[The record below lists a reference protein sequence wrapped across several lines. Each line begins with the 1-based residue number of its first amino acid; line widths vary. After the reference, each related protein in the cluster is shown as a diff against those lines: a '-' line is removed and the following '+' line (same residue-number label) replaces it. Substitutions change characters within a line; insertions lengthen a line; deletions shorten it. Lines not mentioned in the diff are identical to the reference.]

1 MDSPPE
7 ENTSSIKKQRP
18 KQRQRQHRT
27 SRKLNL
33 TPRHFS
39 LKDSEWSSMK
49 LRDLKQT
56 CIRFGL
62 HVSGTKPV
70 LRDRICAHLKKEF
83 AAICIQKRF
92 RGFVEREMVRLKGP
106 GYRNYKTCVNGCDF
120 YSLDPLECIPNYQFF
135 SYRDEK
141 GFVYAFDLFSLMTM
155 FAKNR
160 KIVNPYNREEVPF
173 AIICDIFSL
182 FKKTLIYYPHSELAT
197 LNRKHLRPT
206 QNNPEEIPR
215 IVHAT
220 DQLFGLRNG
229 RTISER
235 IVQVFMEIDNL
246 GNYTDHRWFLNL
258 SSEQYII
265 FYRNYFTFWT
275 GNQIPLDV
283 RTRIC
288 ALTNPFTAITLENI
302 QVKCVELI
310 EWMVYTGVDDEH
322 RTLGALHVLSMLTIV
337 SVRARR
343 ALPWLSI

>member
-1 MDSPPE
+1 MDSPLTQVKEPLQ
-7 ENTSSIKKQRP
+7 KQR
-18 KQRQRQHRT
+18 KHRT

-39 LKDSEWSSMK
+39 LKESEWSSMK
-49 LRDLKQT
+49 LRELKQA

-70 LRDRICAHLKKEF
+70 LRDRIRAHLKKEF

-92 RGFVEREMVRLKGP
+92 RGFVNREMIRLKGP
-106 GYRNYKTCVNGCDF
+106 GYRNYKACVNGCDF
-120 YSLDPLECIPNYQFF
+120 YSLDELDYIPDYQFF
-135 SYRDEK
+135 SYKDEK
-141 GFVYAFDLFSLMTM
+141 GFIYAFDLFSLMTM

-182 FKKTLIYYPHSELAT
+182 FKKTLIYYPQSELAT
-197 LNRKHLRPT
+197 LNRKQLRPIQPNDDEFT
-206 QNNPEEIPR
+206 R

-220 DQLFGLRNG
+220 DLVMTIRNG
-229 RTISER
+229 RTISDR

-246 GNYTDHRWFLNL
+246 GNYTDHRWFLDL
-258 SSEQYII
+258 SREQYVV

-288 ALTNPFTAITLENI
+288 ALTVPFSDITLENI
-302 QVKCVELI
+302 QLKCVELI
-310 EWMVYTGVDDEH
+310 EWMVYSGDDVEH
-322 RTLGALHVLSMLTIV
+322 RTLGALHVLSMLTTV